1 MTGKHHLT
9 AGTVVGLCTATSL
22 IVSGVR
28 NPIFIGG
35 TILTAMLGSLFPDLD
50 SRTSKLGSKLKLTS
64 AIISKLF
71 GHRGFFH
78 SLLFSLVMA
87 GLCIFAFWKYDI
99 SEYIYLWQGFIIGIL
114 NHLFCDMF
122 TKGGVPFLYPFCKT
136 KFRLTKMK
144 SGSKFETLSLSIVCL
159 LCIFLTYVLCKEGIF
174 LPTHL

>member
-50 SRTSKLGSKLKLTS
+50 SRTSKLGSKFKLTS
-64 AIISKLF
+64 TIVSKLF
-71 GHRGFFH
+71 GHRGFLH
-78 SLLFSLVMA
+78 SLFFALLMA
-87 GLCIFAFWKYDI
+87 GICVFAFWKYEI
-99 SEYIYLWQGFIIGIL
+99 TQYIYLWQGFVIGIV
-114 NHLFCDMF
+114 NHLVCDMM
-122 TKGGVPFLYPFCKT
+122 TKGGVPLFHPLWKK
-136 KFRLTKMK
+136 KFRLTWMK
-144 SGSKFETLSLSIVCL
+144 SGSKYET
-159 LCIFLTYVLCKEGIF
+159 IFLTLICSICIAITYLMCKKGIF